1 MAAPDIGS
9 RPCCRSLF
17 CALDLGAADSGVAA
31 GSDFA
36 TVGDGG
42 AALGVAGFFDLSA
55 VGAAGSK
62 RKGFDRH
69 NDQLALPSA
78 TNVGSL
84 VIDRVRVNGRQRAMN
99 SSKKGVLMTI
109 HQNTVSLL
117 AFRLRPN
124 LDGFWIYSTK

>member
-17 CALDLGAADSGVAA
+17 CALDLGAADSGAAA

-78 TNVGSL
+78 TNVGSCL
-84 VIDRVRVNGRQRAMN
+84 LYTSRRTADAVATALAAVSRSGK
-99 SSKKGVLMTI
+99 SGLYS
-109 HQNTVSLL
+109 NTCLL
-117 AFRLRPN
+117 YTSRCV
-124 LDGFWIYSTK
+124 